1 MSVKYALKR
10 QSQHTK
16 SSPKEKKEHFQ
27 TAFQEGF
34 FKKKT
39 QKHTKSV
46 KYVLERD
53 S

>member
-34 FKKKT
+34 LKKKKNSET
-39 QKHTKSV
+39 HKKC
-46 KYVLERD
+46 
-53 S
+53 